1 MDRRGAPPKTW
12 LLCSEYLA
20 DVHNI
25 ASDESLRWQVPFTI
39 HHGETPDISA
49 LLHYQFY
56 VKIYYLDPGET
67 FPKSKEKPG
76 YWVGVAT
83 NVGDAL
89 TYKILTDDTE
99 QVIHRSIIRTAESS
113 KQRENSRTNRRVRF
127 DPELDPEVH
136 HDDDEPP
143 RIQLGDT
150 RLPTMQRRATTYRRS
165 TKKKQRRR
173 ATRRPATQP
182 TEIVN
187 NDPPATGEDTLPTD
201 DVEVTTGEDSLP
213 PAGVEVDDGVEE
225 VMPDGELLEDER
237 VDRATPS
244 KRRTTTTQSLRRS
257 R

>member
-25 ASDESLRWQVPFTI
+25 ASDKSLRWQVPFTI
-39 HHGETPDISA
+39 RHGETPNISA

-56 VKIYYLDPGET
+56 EKIYYLDPGET

-99 QVIHRSIIRTAESS
+99 QVIHRSVIRTAESS
-113 KQRENSRTNRRVRF
+113 KRRETSRTNRRVRF

-136 HDDDEPP
+136 HDDEEPP
-143 RIQLGDT
+143 RLQLGDT
-150 RLPTMQRRATTYRRS
+150 RLPIQGQATTY
-165 TKKKQRRR
+165 
-173 ATRRPATQP
+173 
-182 TEIVN
+182 
-187 NDPPATGEDTLPTD
+187 
-201 DVEVTTGEDSLP
+201 
-213 PAGVEVDDGVEE
+213 
-225 VMPDGELLEDER
+225 
-237 VDRATPS
+237 
-244 KRRTTTTQSLRRS
+244 
-257 R
+257 